1 MSNNGYLASDLVDVL
16 EMPRSTINDWLSEYA
31 DFLATEMRGKRKVY
45 PEKSLAILKEV
56 KEWRNQK
63 LSYPEIREKLAQKYG
78 IAPEIHHDA
87 TDVAPTPEQA
97 PAAIGENDDA
107 EHLPEVKFNDYL
119 GKFLAQL
126 EAVETERRA
135 AENKRRKQ
143 ITLITVAVALLLLI
157 ALAGF
162 LLTLQRLDRQAQTLQ
177 NDRATLTSSLQTSQD
192 EIAKMNVILDQS
204 RGDFTK
210 NLTELQRDLAQQRK
224 EFEQQLNLLQKN
236 AEQAKELETIKL
248 KEEFARTQK
257 AQLEELA
264 KKYETKLQTLDGDRQ
279 TAVQKVQQLE
289 QQTAALKQTS
299 QKEQAIS
306 RKELEDLK
314 QKIAD
319 LERNK
324 AKSETPTTKP
334 TENKETTL

>member
-1 MSNNGYLASDLVDVL
+1 MNHNGYLASDLVDVL

-78 IAPEIHHDA
+78 IAPEIHHDRA
-87 TDVAPTPEQA
+87 DDAPAPEQSPDA
-97 PAAIGENDDA
+97 PGEA
-107 EHLPEVKFNDYL
+107 EAGQHLPEVKFNDYL

-126 EAVETERRA
+126 ESVEAERRA
-135 AENKRRKQ
+135 AEAKRRK
-143 ITLITVAVALLLLI
+143 LVNLAVVSAILLVLI
-157 ALAGF
+157 ALGGF
-162 LLTLQRLDRQAQTLQ
+162 LITLQRLDRQAQTLQ
-177 NDRATLTSSLQTSQD
+177 NDRATLSNSLQTSQD

-204 RGDFTK
+204 RGDFTQ
-210 NLTELQRDLAQQRK
+210 NLKQLQQDLARQRK
-224 EFEQQLNLLQKN
+224 EFEQQMTLLEKN
-236 AEQAKELETIKL
+236 AAQAKELATIKL
-248 KEEFARTQK
+248 KEEFARAQK

-264 KKYETKLQTLDGDRQ
+264 NKYETKLQTLDSDRQ
-279 TAVQKVQQLE
+279 AAVQKAQQLE
-289 QQTAALKQTS
+289 QQTAVLKQTS

-306 RKELEDLK
+306 RKELEELK

-324 AKSETPTTKP
+324 AKSENQSTKP
-334 TENKETTL
+334 TESKETPL

>member
-1 MSNNGYLASDLVDVL
+1 MSNNGYLASDLVDIL
-16 EMPRSTINDWLSEYA
+16 EMPRSTINDWLTEYA

-78 IAPEIHHDA
+78 IAPEIHHDQSEI
-87 TDVAPTPEQA
+87 APTPEQA
-97 PAAIGENDDA
+97 PDTAGES
-107 EHLPEVKFNDYL
+107 EMEQHLPEVQFNDYL
-119 GKFLAQL
+119 GKFLTQL
-126 EAVETERRA
+126 ESVESERRA
-135 AENKRRKQ
+135 AEAKRRK
-143 ITLITVAVALLLLI
+143 LVNVAVISAILLVLI
-157 ALAGF
+157 ALGGF

-177 NDRATLTSSLQTSQD
+177 NDRATLSNSLQTSQA

-210 NLTELQRDLAQQRK
+210 NLTQLQQDLARQRK
-224 EFEQQLNLLQKN
+224 EFEQQLTLLEKN
-236 AEQAKELETIKL
+236 AAQAKELETIKL

-264 KKYETKLQTLDGDRQ
+264 KTYETKLQTLDSDRKS
-279 TAVQKVQQLE
+279 AVQKAQQLE

-306 RKELEDLK
+306 RKELEELK

-324 AKSETPTTKP
+324 AKPEIPTTKP
-334 TENKETTL
+334 TENKETPL